1 MKKFTIA
8 AVLVLTIGVVFT
20 SCNENKKQEAQEEVS
35 TEVKESDEKVVEAT
49 EHNHSD
55 EMAMATYQCPM
66 KCEGDKTYDKPGSC
80 PTCKMDLAKVEKE
93 EDNGKEEKES
103 QEEESEE

>member
-1 MKKFTIA
+1 MKKFTIV
-8 AVLVLTIGVVFT
+8 AVLVLTIGFVFT

-49 EHNHSD
+49 EHDHSD
-55 EMAMATYQCPM
+55 DMAMATYQCPM

-93 EDNGKEEKES
+93 EGQEEKES
-103 QEEESEE
+103 KEEESED